1 MTTVIQRKKEW
12 PNLKPWKPGQSGN
25 PKGRPKGK
33 TVKEWA
39 KDFLM
44 SLDDDDKLA
53 FLQAIEPDAVWRMAE
68 GNPHQTTDVTS
79 GGKPLPILGGIT
91 KDVPTNNS
99 NKADNESKKEN

>member
-1 MTTVIQRKKEW
+1 
-12 PNLKPWKPGQSGN
+12 
-25 PKGRPKGK
+25 
-33 TVKEWA
+33 
-39 KDFLM
+39 
-44 SLDDDDKLA
+44 
-53 FLQAIEPDAVWRMAE
+53 MAE